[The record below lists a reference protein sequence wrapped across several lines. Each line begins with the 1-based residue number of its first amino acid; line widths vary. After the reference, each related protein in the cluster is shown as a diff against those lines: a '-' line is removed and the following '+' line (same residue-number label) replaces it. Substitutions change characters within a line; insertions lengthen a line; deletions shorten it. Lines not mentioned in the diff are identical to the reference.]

1 MPKRYETTGSAS
13 FSIDGVLQYSVRNDK
28 MNCYY
33 FRFCINSQNKD
44 YYSVISVTVPDT
56 VRKSSPFIIEGLR
69 LLISGHFRSWQK
81 TGHVSIE
88 LVADSIEILGDGLP
102 EEDEI

>member
-13 FSIDGVLQYSVRNDK
+13 FTIEGVLQYSVRNDK
-28 MNCYY
+28 MKCDY
-33 FRFCINSQNKD
+33 FRFCINGSDKQ
-44 YYSVISVTVPDT
+44 YYSVISVTVPFT
-56 VRKSSPFIIEGLR
+56 VRSGSPYIVEGLR

-81 TGHVSIE
+81 SDRVSLE
-88 LVADSIEILGDGLP
+88 LVADSIEILGEGA

>member
-13 FSIDGVLQYSVRNDK
+13 FTIEGVLQYAVHNNK
-28 MNCYY
+28 MKCYY
-33 FRFCINSQNKD
+33 YRFCINGSDKQ
-44 YYSVISVTVPDT
+44 YYSVISVTVPDQI
-56 VRKSSPFIIEGLR
+56 VAGYHHAEGLR

-81 TGHVSIE
+81 SDRVSLE
-88 LVADSIEILGDGLP
+88 LVADSIEILGEGA